1 MLKELSQELRIKI
14 LTVETA
20 TKLSETQKYRN
31 RSKHL
36 NKALIAQQ
44 IQKEAGADKL
54 SWGRLKRIAI
64 AEFWKLVSLTV
75 SKVHFARI

>member
-44 IQKEAGADKL
+44 IQK
-54 SWGRLKRIAI
+54 
-64 AEFWKLVSLTV
+64 
-75 SKVHFARI
+75 